1 MSLTEDNLLLN
12 LLIEAVATI
21 PLDTIEFGRLSIAAL
36 QFLLSYKR
44 EKENFFATPEYEV
57 FRYSAILAAKQVSN
71 DAYKTLE
78 ERLPALKQENSI
90 QMENNFIAHRY
101 KIAEELEP
109 LIEFINFRRIK
120 GRILANIIEPL
131 KIIPDEIILNVI
143 DPTIQI

>member
-1 MSLTEDNLLLN
+1 MLTKVVDTMSLTEDNLLLN

-36 QFLLSYKR
+36 QF
-44 EKENFFATPEYEV
+44 
-57 FRYSAILAAKQVSN
+57 
-71 DAYKTLE
+71 
-78 ERLPALKQENSI
+78 I